1 MISSINR
8 LLPPKGPLGFL
19 FIVLV
24 LSACTHKK
32 GFYRRKEFL
41 KKTFFADPVVDGPI
55 TVFVHGT
62 KTSLI
67 SRLVHQSDYP
77 HGLVLTKTIQTNSIM
92 TRIGYI
98 LNDADPIDFP
108 LDSFYSYTWPGKLTF
123 DGRLKAAERLYA
135 VLRDHK
141 GPLTIITHSHGCNVA
156 LNLAHWAQQYQDTS
170 FCVDRLILLAPPVQ
184 EVTKPYVHSPIFK
197 RVYTF
202 YSSADVMQVGDPQAL
217 YWESYAYTKPCTNI
231 PLLSKRTFDPAPHI
245 VQTRILLDW
254 QSPGHL
260 VFLLKRFIKK
270 IPALLKVVKEAAD
283 CDGYATSR
291 NYFVVNIPLFDL
303 PPCLVEQSQLKKGYI
318 PRSSYHKTKRVASAL
333 KANKANSA

>member
-1 MISSINR
+1 M
-8 LLPPKGPLGFL
+8 P
-19 FIVLV
+19 
-24 LSACTHKK
+24 KK

-41 KKTFFADPVVDGPI
+41 KKTFFADPVADGPATI
-55 TVFVHGT
+55 FVHGT

-77 HGLVLTKTIQTNSIM
+77 HGLVRTKNIQTNSVM

-98 LNDADPIDFP
+98 LSEADPIDFP
-108 LDSFYSYTWPGKLTF
+108 LDNFYSYTWPGKLTF
-123 DGRLKAAERLYA
+123 DARLKAAERLYN
-135 VLRDHK
+135 VLRNHK

-156 LNLAHWAQQYQDTS
+156 LNLAYWAQHYQDTS

-184 EVTKPYVHSPIFK
+184 EVTKPYAHSPIFK

-202 YSSADVMQVGDPQAL
+202 YSTADVMQVGDPQAL

-245 VQTRILLDW
+245 AQTRILLDW

-270 IPALLKVVKEAAD
+270 IPALLKVVNEAVDSA
-283 CDGYATSR
+283 GYARTR
-291 NYFVVNIPLFDL
+291 NQFIVNIPLFDL
-303 PPCLVEQSQLKKGYI
+303 PPCVLEPTALRKGYV
-318 PRSSYHKTKRVASAL
+318 PRSSYHKTRRLAQPFKMDKTSSV
-333 KANKANSA
+333 